1 MTRWGCYK
9 HLRRLSLARHFHN
22 RNASGR
28 GRSFHKSCPP
38 SLEPTR
44 RVDATSS
51 SSSSTASSTF
61 IGAIDQGT
69 SSTRFIIF
77 DENLE
82 TVASHQ
88 VPVKQSFPHP
98 GWADMDA
105 NEIFTSVN
113 TCAETALEKAGLQAS
128 DLLAV
133 GVTNQRE
140 TTVVWDRHTGHP
152 LAPAMLWFDDRTKP
166 LCNTIVE
173 EIDFIARSLKS
184 MIMAGATE
192 LGGDPQIFQKETGLR
207 INPYFSAFKLRW
219 LIENDSKV
227 KEAVD
232 NDSAA
237 FGTVESYLIWKL
249 TEGRKHVTDCTNA
262 SRTMLM
268 DLKSLEWSE
277 KLCDT
282 LGVPYNGNLLPQKIV
297 SNAEKEAFG
306 YVENILEVF
315 DRNICCASIML
326 IVIMTEQDADEDSY
340 VPSWSNDLHGH
351 SVVEGP
357 LKGVPICGAIGDQQ
371 GALVGQRCFEK
382 GQLKNTFGTGQF
394 LLLNTGTECVY
405 SEEGLLS
412 TVAYQIGQSADATY
426 AVEGAV
432 AISGVGLKW
441 MVESMGFASSP
452 KEIVDLAQTVESTKG
467 LYFVPA
473 FSGLMAPHWKPDARG
488 IMIGWTHYHG
498 RAHLCRALV
507 EALCFQCRDV
517 VQAMGVGPELIKV
530 DGGVA
535 QNDFVMQLLADI
547 TQVPVVRPKNVET
560 TGAGAAIMAG
570 LGAGLW
576 KDIKDVDNCHSQGA
590 AAMRFDPD
598 LEAEAEWRHGRW
610 NEALQRCIGIKF
622 GEYHIA
628 KQSMRN
634 TQALTVHI
642 GGKIITLAGIMRSEE
657 HSSRTIVSYLK
668 DHMCPPN
675 NGRDRCS
682 RSTVMVP
689 IN

>member
-166 LCNTIVE
+166 LCNTIV
-173 EIDFIARSLKS
+173 A
-184 MIMAGATE
+184 E

-306 YVENILEVF
+306 YVE
-315 DRNICCASIML
+315 
-326 IVIMTEQDADEDSY
+326 
-340 VPSWSNDLHGH
+340 
-351 SVVEGP
+351 VEGP

-610 NEALQRCIGIKF
+610 NEALQRCIGW
-622 GEYHIA
+622 EDHH
-628 KQSMRN
+628 S
-634 TQALTVHI
+634 
-642 GGKIITLAGIMRSEE
+642 GGDYEE
-657 HSSRTIVSYLK
+657 
-668 DHMCPPN
+668 
-675 NGRDRCS
+675 
-682 RSTVMVP
+682 
-689 IN
+689 